1 MGTYSQRLPG
11 STLEKTLNLVFINLN
26 LSDLLLLLAQKA
38 DQIRMLLLAIKAVF
52 FFYYYYC
59 ILDFGFCQGLDA
71 ELKLT
76 SPLPTIQVY
85 FFLLLLLLLS
95 RFSHVRLSATP

>member
-52 FFYYYYC
+52 FF
-59 ILDFGFCQGLDA
+59 IIIIAFWTLA
-71 ELKLT
+71 
-76 SPLPTIQVY
+76 
-85 FFLLLLLLLS
+85 
-95 RFSHVRLSATP
+95 SAKD